1 MQTFWQE
8 LAQRI
13 NSNSRIFV
21 VECDK
26 LEIDEKPKA
35 LEDLLG
41 YQFWLQDREGRAPRI
56 LGDPIPDPHDRLYYD
71 KLTDLATGL
80 ADELRRLKKQ
90 ATQATVTSTLP

>member
-21 VECDK
+21 VERNK

-35 LEDLLG
+35 LEELLG
-41 YQFWLQDREGRAPRI
+41 YQFWASGSRRQSPSHYSEI
-56 LGDPIPDPHDRLYYD
+56 LARSP
-71 KLTDLATGL
+71 
-80 ADELRRLKKQ
+80 
-90 ATQATVTSTLP
+90 